1 MADTLKYDI
10 AKSFQRTKEFPLD
23 RTSVFNSLAAAT
35 SYAAGEGSLGKTSYP
50 GQILAVVEGTS
61 VEVYKI
67 GFDATT
73 GKKVL
78 MSIGSG
84 EGGGNAVTTESV
96 TIGDVT
102 IPVGSDL
109 TFSLHAISAVVDSMG
124 STDGTLSEDIIV
136 NGQVYATGGT
146 PITTVIGDLYSK
158 VVNNA
163 VLTENIMSG
172 STLVLSKGSN
182 LTTVA
187 KKLMQLIASGGTAY
201 ITEPITDNDGNV
213 IIPTGYT
220 VTEAIQEVFN
230 YYNENPPVSTI
241 SGGTDI
247 RVTEREESGTVIID
261 VEGISN
267 PDIITLDEK
276 KTITLSFNP
285 NGGTF
290 TGSSLVDY
298 TWGDFIEFTLPEES
312 PVLSGYEFAGWKIDS
327 DINGTI
333 EEPNEIYHP
342 GSTVRII
349 NLTNISEPSYEATAT
364 ALWVGIM

>member
-23 RTSVFNSLAAAT
+23 RTSVFNSLEDAK

-67 GFDATT
+67 GIDAKT
-73 GKKVL
+73 GGKVL
-78 MSIGSG
+78 LSIGSG
-84 EGGGNAVTTESV
+84 EGGGKALTTESI
-96 TIGDVT
+96 TIGSET
-102 IPVGSDL
+102 IPAGSDL
-109 TFSLHAISAVVDSMG
+109 TQSLRVISDVVKSMG
-124 STDGTLSEDIIV
+124 STDGVLSEDIIV

-163 VLTENIMSG
+163 VLTKDIISG

-182 LTTVA
+182 LTTVTE
-187 KKLMQLIASGGTAY
+187 KLMELIASGGTAY

-247 RVTEREESGTVIID
+247 RVTESEESGTVIID
-261 VEGISN
+261 VDGISN
-267 PDIITLDEK
+267 PNIITLDEK

-285 NGGTF
+285 NEGAFAGD
-290 TGSSLVDY
+290 SLVDY
-298 TWGDFIEFTLPEES
+298 TWGDFIEFTLPEEE
-312 PVLSGYEFAGWKIDS
+312 PVLTGYRFMGWKIDS
-327 DINGTI
+327 DISGTV
-333 EEPNEIYHP
+333 EEPNEIYQP

-349 NLTNISEPSYEATAT
+349 NLTNISEPSYEATAI
-364 ALWVGIM
+364 ALWVANM